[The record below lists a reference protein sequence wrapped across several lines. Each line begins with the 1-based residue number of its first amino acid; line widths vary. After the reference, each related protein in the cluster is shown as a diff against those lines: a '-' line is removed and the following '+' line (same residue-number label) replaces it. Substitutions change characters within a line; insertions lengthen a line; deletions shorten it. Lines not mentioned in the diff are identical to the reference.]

1 MKIFYFKV
9 NKSRKITSLVS
20 NLVIAIMLVTVFGF
34 SFAGGT
40 LKVFNSN
47 SDGLA
52 IYNGN
57 LNSRNVSLMINVY
70 WGDEFLDDMLS
81 VIKEKNISVTFFVG
95 GVWASK
101 NQEMMQKMLANN
113 CELANHG
120 YQHKDQDKISEQQN
134 YNEIFQTHQIVKSL
148 TGVEMNLF
156 APPSGAYNST
166 TLKVANQLGYKTIM
180 WTKDTIDWRDQ
191 DENLIY
197 NRAIKNPQGGD
208 LILMHPTE
216 KTLQAL
222 PRIIDYYIQ
231 NGFNLTTVTQTLA

>member
-81 VIKEKNISVTFFVG
+81 VIKEKNI
-95 GVWASK
+95 
-101 NQEMMQKMLANN
+101 
-113 CELANHG
+113 
-120 YQHKDQDKISEQQN
+120 IN
-134 YNEIFQTHQIVKSL
+134 Y
-148 TGVEMNLF
+148 
-156 APPSGAYNST
+156 
-166 TLKVANQLGYKTIM
+166 
-180 WTKDTIDWRDQ
+180 
-191 DENLIY
+191 
-197 NRAIKNPQGGD
+197 
-208 LILMHPTE
+208 
-216 KTLQAL
+216 
-222 PRIIDYYIQ
+222 
-231 NGFNLTTVTQTLA
+231 